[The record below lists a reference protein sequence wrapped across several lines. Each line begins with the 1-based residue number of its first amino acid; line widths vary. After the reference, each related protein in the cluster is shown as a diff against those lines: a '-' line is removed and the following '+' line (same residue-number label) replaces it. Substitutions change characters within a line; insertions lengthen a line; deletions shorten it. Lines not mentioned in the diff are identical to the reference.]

1 MKLSVII
8 PVFNEENT
16 IQEIL
21 RRVDAVDIPKEII
34 VVNDGSTDNTSAL
47 LKEQKL
53 PGVKIFEQP
62 TNMGKGAAVRT
73 GFAQATGDIVIIQ
86 DADLEL
92 DPQDYPRLIEP
103 LLTGQTDVVYGS
115 RYMRGRVPGQPWLN
129 YLANRFL
136 VMATNLLYNASL
148 TDMETCYK
156 VLRVEVAQGLGLRAS
171 RFEIEPEITAK
182 LLKRGQ
188 RIVEVPISYYPRTV
202 SEGKKIGWRDGFT
215 TLFTLLKYRF
225 TD

>member
-16 IQEIL
+16 IREIL
-21 RRVDAVDIPKEII
+21 RRVEAVDIAKEII

-47 LKEQKL
+47 LKEQKMAAL
-53 PGVKIFEQP
+53 KVVEQP
-62 TNMGKGAAVRT
+62 VNMGKGTAVRT

-92 DPQDYPRLIEP
+92 DPQDYSRLIEP
-103 LLTGQTDVVYGS
+103 LLAGWTDVVYGS
-115 RYMRGRVPGQPWLN
+115 RYMRGRVPGQPWPN
-129 YLANRFL
+129 YLANRLL
-136 VMATNLLYNASL
+136 VLATNLLYNASL

-156 VLRVEVAQGLGLRAS
+156 VLRAEVAKGLDLRAS

-182 LLKRGQ
+182 LLKRGHQ
-188 RIVEVPISYYPRTV
+188 ILEVPVSYYPR
-202 SEGKKIGWRDGFT
+202 SAREGKKIKWRDGFS
-215 TLFTLLKYRF
+215 TLFTLLRCRL

>member
-1 MKLSVII
+1 MKLSVVI

-16 IQEIL
+16 VREIL
-21 RRVDAVDIPKEII
+21 RRVAAVDIPKEVI

-47 LKEQKL
+47 LQEQKL
-53 PGVKIFEQP
+53 ADVKVVEQP
-62 TNMGKGAAVRT
+62 KNMGKGAAVRT

-92 DPQDYPRLIEP
+92 DPQEYPRLIEP
-103 LLTGQTDVVYGS
+103 LLAGRTDVVYGS
-115 RYMRGRVPGQPWLN
+115 RYMRGKVAGQPWLN

-156 VLRVEVAQGLGLRAS
+156 VLRGEVAQSLDLRSA

-182 LLKRGQ
+182 LLKRGYH
-188 RIVEVPISYYPRTV
+188 ILEVPISYRPR
-202 SEGKKIGWRDGFT
+202 SARQGKKIGWRDGLT
-215 TLFTLLKYRF
+215 TLFTLLKCRF